1 MTSDKKFN
9 MSGIVENREIRDMD
23 WMLKKAREL
32 GFSEVEIKKLK
43 ITYLSKEKTGDNQHQ

>member
-9 MSGIVENREIRDMD
+9 MSGIVENRENRDMD

-43 ITYLSKEKTGDNQHQ
+43 NTYLSKEKTGDNQYQ